1 LEILSV
7 VDDLPVRGEERSVIY
22 HSLGR
27 GPQRHFTSR
36 WKVPLILLGLSFC
49 ALPSGALAQQD
60 SLAGRMTDDSRI
72 FHRNGYSYEW
82 STTVKHA
89 AMDGGVATFELQTQ
103 KSHSAYLRLFVVA
116 PGMMRLQY
124 GAQDAQFQLQSAMLL
139 DGQGETALP
148 AILRELEN
156 AYVFESADAGVSI
169 RIEKSPFTLTLLDNQ
184 GLPSF
189 ETDRDDDVAGLPVTP
204 ALGFRSTGG
213 VRQAF
218 LSFRLRNDEHVFGL
232 SEKYN
237 KVEKTGTRATIWS
250 TDTMGSNTLDLAY
263 KAIPLLFSTQGWGLL
278 VHSSAENFWEIGS
291 FSTISGSV
299 LVDEDHL
306 DAFLFSGNSL
316 KQLLYRYTQITGR
329 PSMPPLWALGIW
341 MSRASYG
348 SSQQVEDIVAAAR
361 SRRFPLD
368 VINIDPGWMATHYYF
383 KIGVDACD
391 FHWNTAKF
399 SDAKEMFR
407 ELASRGMSVSMWINP
422 YLPEGTPIYEEAKA
436 KGFMAS
442 DGHGGVARLE
452 GGEPVGAVDFTNP
465 AATEW
470 WKEHLREL
478 LRMGAAVFKT
488 DYGEGIARHAVF
500 YNGQN
505 GATMHNLY
513 TMLYS
518 KAAFETVR
526 EVHGQG
532 MVWRRSGYIGAQR
545 YPGTWA
551 GDTQPTWAGL
561 KSVLRGGLSAGISGE
576 AFWSHDIGG
585 FAGPKPSPE
594 LYIRWAEFGLLSPL
608 SRFHGNTPREPWEFG
623 PEAERIVTKYA
634 RLRYRLM
641 PYLVE
646 SAEESVRTGVPMLRH
661 MALEF
666 PAEPN
671 AYTLD
676 DQYALGSNLLVA
688 PIIVEGA
695 RARQVYFPRG
705 RWKALEHPTTVFTGP
720 GFHEVAASLDYIP
733 VFVREGGKVPML
745 NEDVQNLKNPD
756 IVKHSGPWQLA
767 MHHSATPKDSR
778 RSAGNTSGQPASNSA
793 RLK

>member
-1 LEILSV
+1 MISHPLNRSPRHPSSFRRRLLLFFLVVSV
-7 VDDLPVRGEERSVIY
+7 CAFFSTVI
-22 HSLGR
+22 
-27 GPQRHFTSR
+27 
-36 WKVPLILLGLSFC
+36 
-49 ALPSGALAQQD
+49 AAQD
-60 SLAGRMTDDSRI
+60 SLAGKLTDDTRI
-72 FHRNGYSYEW
+72 FHRDGYSYEW
-82 STTVKHA
+82 ATTVKHA
-89 AMDGGVATFELQTQ
+89 AMDGAVATFELQTQ
-103 KSHSAYLRLFVVA
+103 KSHSTYLRLFVVA
-116 PGMMRLQY
+116 PGMIRLQY
-124 GAQDAQFQLQSAMLL
+124 GAQDARFQLQSAMLL
-139 DGQGETALP
+139 EGQGVTALP
-148 AILRELEN
+148 ASLRELRG
-156 AYVFESADAGVSI
+156 AYIFESAEAEVSI
-169 RIEKSPFTLTLLDNQ
+169 RIEKSPFTLTLLDKQ
-184 GLPSF
+184 GHPSF
-189 ETDRDDDVAGLPVTP
+189 ESDRDDDVAGLPVTP
-204 ALGFRSTGG
+204 ALGFRSTAGT
-213 VRQAF
+213 RQAF

-263 KAIPLLFSTQGWGLL
+263 KAVPLLFSTRGWGLL

-291 FSTISGSV
+291 FSTISASV

-306 DAFLFSGNSL
+306 DAFLFSGDSL
-316 KQLLYRYTQITGR
+316 KQLLSRYTQLTGR

-348 SSQQVEDIVAAAR
+348 SAQQVEDIVAAAR

-399 SDAKEMFR
+399 SDAKEMFH
-407 ELASRGMSVSMWINP
+407 ELAGRGMSVSMWINP

-436 KGFMAS
+436 KDFMAS

-488 DYGEGIARHAVF
+488 DYGEGIARNAVF
-500 YNGQN
+500 SDGQT

-526 EVHGQG
+526 EVNGQG

-551 GDTQPTWAGL
+551 GDTQPTWFGL
-561 KSVLRGGLSAGISGE
+561 KSALRGGLSAGISGE

-646 SAEESVRTGVPMLRH
+646 SAEESVSTGVPMLRH

-666 PAEPN
+666 PDEPN
-671 AYTLD
+671 AYALD

-695 RARQVYFPRG
+695 RSRQVYFPRG
-705 RWKALEHPTTVFTGP
+705 RWKALENPATIFTGP

-745 NEDVQNLKNPD
+745 REDVQNLKNPD
-756 IVKHSGPWQLA
+756 ILKRSGSWQLA
-767 MHHSATPKDSR
+767 VQLSSRPEDSR
-778 RSAGNTSGQPASNSA
+778 QSAGRTSGQAPANSA

>member
-1 LEILSV
+1 MISHPFNRSPRHPSSFRRRLLLFSLVVSV
-7 VDDLPVRGEERSVIY
+7 CAFFSTVI
-22 HSLGR
+22 
-27 GPQRHFTSR
+27 
-36 WKVPLILLGLSFC
+36 
-49 ALPSGALAQQD
+49 AAQD
-60 SLAGRMTDDSRI
+60 SLAGKLTDDTRI
-72 FHRNGYSYEW
+72 FHRDGYSYEW
-82 STTVKHA
+82 ATTVKHA
-89 AMDGGVATFELQTQ
+89 AMDGAVATFELQTQ
-103 KSHSAYLRLFVVA
+103 KSHSTYLRLFVVA
-116 PGMMRLQY
+116 PGMIRLQY
-124 GAQDAQFQLQSAMLL
+124 GAQDARFQLQSAMLL
-139 DGQGETALP
+139 DGQGVTALP
-148 AILRELEN
+148 ASLRELRSD
-156 AYVFESADAGVSI
+156 YIFESAEAEVSI
-169 RIEKSPFTLTLLDNQ
+169 RIEKSPFTLTLLDKQ
-184 GLPSF
+184 GHPSF
-189 ETDRDDDVAGLPVTP
+189 ESDRDDDVAGLPVTP
-204 ALGFRSTGG
+204 ALGFRSTAST
-213 VRQAF
+213 RQAF

-263 KAIPLLFSTQGWGLL
+263 KAVPLLFSTRGWGLL

-291 FSTISGSV
+291 FSTISASV

-306 DAFLFSGNSL
+306 DAFLFSGDSL
-316 KQLLYRYTQITGR
+316 KQLLSRYTQLTGR

-341 MSRASYG
+341 MSRASY
-348 SSQQVEDIVAAAR
+348 SSAQQVEDIVAAAR

-399 SDAKEMFR
+399 SDAKEMFH
-407 ELASRGMSVSMWINP
+407 ELAARGMSVSMWINP

-436 KGFMAS
+436 KDFMAS

-488 DYGEGIARHAVF
+488 DYGEGIARNAVF
-500 YNGQN
+500 SNGQT

-526 EVHGQG
+526 EVNGQG

-551 GDTQPTWAGL
+551 GDTQPTWFGL
-561 KSVLRGGLSAGISGE
+561 KSALRGGLSAGISGE

-646 SAEESVRTGVPMLRH
+646 SAEESVSTGVPMLRH

-666 PAEPN
+666 PDEPN
-671 AYTLD
+671 AYALD

-695 RARQVYFPRG
+695 RSRQVYFPRG
-705 RWKALEHPTTVFTGP
+705 RWKALENPATIFTGP

-745 NEDVQNLKNPD
+745 REDVQNLKNPD
-756 IVKHSGPWQLA
+756 ILKRSGSWPLAVQL
-767 MHHSATPKDSR
+767 SSRPEDSR
-778 RSAGNTSGQPASNSA
+778 QSAGRTSGQAPANSA

>member
-1 LEILSV
+1 MISHPFNRSPRHPSSFRRRLLLFSLVVSV
-7 VDDLPVRGEERSVIY
+7 CAFFSTVI
-22 HSLGR
+22 
-27 GPQRHFTSR
+27 
-36 WKVPLILLGLSFC
+36 
-49 ALPSGALAQQD
+49 AAQD
-60 SLAGRMTDDSRI
+60 SLAGKLTDDTRI
-72 FHRNGYSYEW
+72 FHRDGYSYEW
-82 STTVKHA
+82 ATTVKHA
-89 AMDGGVATFELQTQ
+89 AMDGAVATFELQTQ
-103 KSHSAYLRLFVVA
+103 KSHSTYLRLFVVA
-116 PGMMRLQY
+116 PGMIRLQY
-124 GAQDAQFQLQSAMLL
+124 GAQDARFQLQSAMLL
-139 DGQGETALP
+139 DGQGVTALP
-148 AILRELEN
+148 ASLRELRS
-156 AYVFESADAGVSI
+156 AYIFESAEAEVSI
-169 RIEKSPFTLTLLDNQ
+169 RIEKSPFTLTLLDKQ
-184 GLPSF
+184 GHPSF
-189 ETDRDDDVAGLPVTP
+189 ESDRDDDVAGLPVTP
-204 ALGFRSTGG
+204 ALGFRSTAGT
-213 VRQAF
+213 RQAF

-263 KAIPLLFSTQGWGLL
+263 KAVPLLFSTRGWGLL

-291 FSTISGSV
+291 FSTISASV

-306 DAFLFSGNSL
+306 DAFLFSGDSL
-316 KQLLYRYTQITGR
+316 KQLLSRYTQLTGR

-348 SSQQVEDIVAAAR
+348 SAQQVEDIVAAAR

-399 SDAKEMFR
+399 SDAKEMFH
-407 ELASRGMSVSMWINP
+407 ELAARGMSVSMWINP

-436 KGFMAS
+436 KDFMAS

-488 DYGEGIARHAVF
+488 DYGEGIARNAVF
-500 YNGQN
+500 SNGQT

-526 EVHGQG
+526 EVNGQG

-551 GDTQPTWAGL
+551 GDTQPTWFGL
-561 KSVLRGGLSAGISGE
+561 KSALRGGLSAGISGE

-646 SAEESVRTGVPMLRH
+646 SAEESVSTGVPMLRH

-666 PAEPN
+666 PDEPN
-671 AYTLD
+671 AYALD

-695 RARQVYFPRG
+695 RSRQVYFPRG
-705 RWKALEHPTTVFTGP
+705 RWKALENPATIFTGP

-745 NEDVQNLKNPD
+745 REDVQNLKNPD
-756 IVKHSGPWQLA
+756 ILKRSGSWQLA
-767 MHHSATPKDSR
+767 VQLSSRPEDSR
-778 RSAGNTSGQPASNSA
+778 QSAGRTSGQAPANSA